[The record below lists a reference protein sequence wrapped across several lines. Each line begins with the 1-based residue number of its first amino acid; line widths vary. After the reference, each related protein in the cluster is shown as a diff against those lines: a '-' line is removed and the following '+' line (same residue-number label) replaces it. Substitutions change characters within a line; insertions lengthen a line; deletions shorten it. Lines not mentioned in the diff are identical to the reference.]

1 MHHHICLSKCYHFSY
16 PNGFFHL
23 RQEYLQVRFRD
34 TVSTQEY
41 TFDELVGNVGGYIG
55 LFLGYALIQLPKLIM
70 SLLHSLKKSIRKK
83 RIHEGYRMGKG
94 KAESLQKDKR
104 SK

>member
-1 MHHHICLSKCYHFSY
+1 MYYHIGLSKCYYFSY

-55 LFLGYALIQLPKLIM
+55 LFLGYALIQLPRLIM

-83 RIHEGYRMGKG
+83 RTHERYRMGKG
-94 KAESLQKDKR
+94 KAGNLQ
-104 SK
+104 